1 MSKKCIFL
9 QKAPG
14 VNGLKNQYMYKL
26 LCFLHINKDPVLALY
41 SMNTEKQY
49 KPCYHVNQNNKRHM
63 KKHNGQY
70 CVFNTITGTSIC
82 KILLCAKPCS
92 VFVSKYGKQI
102 VSTQT
107 CQYHFSLQFLL
118 LMQLN
123 ILPNNVQKMPSIYC
137 LSVLIAKG

>member
-41 SMNTEKQY
+41 TMNTEKQY
-49 KPCYHVNQNNKRHM
+49 KPCYHVNQNNNRHM
-63 KKHNGQY
+63 KSTMVNT
-70 CVFNTITGTSIC
+70 VSLNFNTITGTSIC
-82 KILLCAKPCS
+82 KIMLCTKPCS

-118 LMQLN
+118 LM
-123 ILPNNVQKMPSIYC
+123 
-137 LSVLIAKG
+137 